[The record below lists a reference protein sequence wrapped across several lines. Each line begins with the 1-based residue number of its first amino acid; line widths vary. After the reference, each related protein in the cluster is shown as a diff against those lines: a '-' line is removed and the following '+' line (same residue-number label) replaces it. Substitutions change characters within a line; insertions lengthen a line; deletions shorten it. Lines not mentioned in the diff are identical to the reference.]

1 MQGVWYTDPCKHK
14 ISFVRFCA
22 VLHVSP
28 ALHRTSAGAFACP
41 YPKSVLC
48 CKGRQRMERNLL
60 VFILTFWR
68 RGRPLQLE
76 TAGGVWRFLRES
88 CTGGFTKGAGLH
100 IMKMQGIALHFQK
113 EGGLFD
119 GDKEYYKECRD
130 SFKTACTEFCTS
142 IGKCRG
148 KEQQKCRCG

>member
-1 MQGVWYTDPCKHK
+1 
-14 ISFVRFCA
+14 
-22 VLHVSP
+22 
-28 ALHRTSAGAFACP
+28 
-41 YPKSVLC
+41 
-48 CKGRQRMERNLL
+48 MERNLL
-60 VFILTFWR
+60 AFLSLPFDDGADPSGWKR
-68 RGRPLQLE
+68 LE
-76 TAGGVWRFLRES
+76 GFVRFLHES